1 MGGGGGL
8 IPAEGERAESN
19 LPSHWSSSPIT
30 HTDAHTHAHSYAR
43 ALALT
48 HPPCC
53 YCSAQTL
60 MTHLSAVWSTFP
72 RGPDANFL
80 LPPRTQPSATPSPG
94 KASFP
99 APSPSFPPSPSDTEA
114 EPLARQAPGFGFS
127 ALWGTQPGPHS
138 LPWLALGGAPGRRS
152 WEAGELP

>member
-19 LPSHWSSSPIT
+19 LPSHWFSSPIT
-30 HTDAHTHAHSYAR
+30 HTHAHTLVHTCPG
-43 ALALT
+43 T
-48 HPPCC
+48 HTPTLLLVL
-53 YCSAQTL
+53 SQTL

-99 APSPSFPPSPSDTEA
+99 APSPSFTPSPSDTKA
-114 EPLARQAPGFGFS
+114 EPLACQAPGFGFS
-127 ALWGTQPGPHS
+127 GWWWTQPGPHS